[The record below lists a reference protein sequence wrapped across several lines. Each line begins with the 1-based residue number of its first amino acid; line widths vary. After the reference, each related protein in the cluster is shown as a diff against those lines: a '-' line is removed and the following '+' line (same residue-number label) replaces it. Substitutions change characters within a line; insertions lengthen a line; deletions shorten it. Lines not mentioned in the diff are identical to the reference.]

1 LSAAAALARAEA
13 AGVQLALDAGGA
25 VQMRATAP
33 PPAAVVADLRQ
44 HREAVAAL
52 LVERARAAGN
62 NGEQRQRAAFYLRA
76 MAEAAE
82 ALAAPDPDLAAERA
96 EVGTVLAAEA
106 RGEHGAPLPAGDHQR
121 YLAGLR
127 GSAMQRPPSWEDQ
140 TLRPTLGSRC
150 GPCKGW
156 RWWAPQY
163 PTKDGTGIGPGWRCA
178 TCHPAPP
185 GAATLEVLT

>member
-52 LVERARAAGN
+52 LLERQRAAGN

-82 ALAAPDPDLAAERA
+82 AMAAPDPDLAAERVEA
-96 EVGTVLAAEA
+96 AAAQAAEA
-106 RGEHGAPLPAGDHQR
+106 RGDHGATLPAEDHQR
-121 YLAGLR
+121 HLAALLDTSR
-127 GSAMQRPPSWEDQ
+127 QRPAAWPDQ
-140 TLRPTLGSRC
+140 TRRPRLGDYHTACR
-150 GPCKGW
+150 GR
-156 RWWAPQY
+156 RWWAPQR
-163 PTKDGTGIGPGWRCA
+163 PSADCTGVGAGWACGF
-178 TCHPAPP
+178 CHPAPP
-185 GAATLEVLT
+185 GAAIEEVQT